1 VLLVKHREFR
11 GTFNVRDAAFVI
23 DAAGVTQG

>member
-1 VLLVKHREFR
+1 LVKHREFR

-23 DAAGVTQG
+23 DAAGVTQA